1 MYHTTLEVQEHTPSE
16 DSMPETTE
24 STIVETMTLN
34 EISLIAPQALEVF
47 ARYGLDSCCGGAKP
61 LALVC
66 ERHGL
71 NLDDVLK
78 ELRAL

>member
-1 MYHTTLEVQEHTPSE
+1 MDSLSVEERMPGATATTITA
-16 DSMPETTE
+16 
-24 STIVETMTLN
+24 TMTLN
-34 EISLIAPQALEVF
+34 EISLVVPRAVEVF
-47 ARYGLDSCCGGAKP
+47 ARYRLDSCCGGAKP

-71 NLDDVLK
+71 DLEAVLT